1 MLFQGKKINCI
12 ITYNNKNYSFDLEK
26 HKTVNDLYNVFID
39 KCPDKNYP
47 FIIMLSS
54 NKNLSEITNL
64 DATLLSLEK
73 DKNDK
78 LIFQFI
84 KSFKCP
90 TCLTNCDNENK
101 IINKYCIDCNQYVCS
116 NCSKQK
122 NSKHST
128 HYLLNIDQ
136 NNLKDSIKLWNINL
150 NAELSNQITFFNKQ
164 LGFIN
169 EKEFDIKTKLWLDN
183 IFKKIQYYQNLINDI
198 KKRFR
203 EIESVIKETENLL
216 NKAMANLTRNEQEIN
231 SEIFSNDKIINKFF
245 SFSEAENQ
253 IQKLKNNYN
262 EINEVK
268 SKICKILDLD
278 NIKKYEE
285 ILYDIPR
292 SLDDLSKTA
301 FLILED
307 LKIYEQKNKK
317 LIKTDLNSRKVMDS
331 HKNNMP
337 LFKTAN
343 DEIDSV
349 IRMKNKNT
357 YFFFD
362 SDKKKTDL
370 SVKPKDILIYSDNND
385 ENYGRTNKKLT
396 TNKNERNNK
405 IMVNRRKSSEIK
417 LYKSNNNGITTDSSR
432 FTPKNL
438 KLPKIYLND
447 KEKRNNNFLSQY
459 SDDIKRS
466 VEIHKSSIVSRKNH
480 K

>member
-1 MLFQGKKINCI
+1 
-12 ITYNNKNYSFDLEK
+12 
-26 HKTVNDLYNVFID
+26 
-39 KCPDKNYP
+39 
-47 FIIMLSS
+47 
-54 NKNLSEITNL
+54 
-64 DATLLSLEK
+64 
-73 DKNDK
+73 
-78 LIFQFI
+78 
-84 KSFKCP
+84 
-90 TCLTNCDNENK
+90 
-101 IINKYCIDCNQYVCS
+101 
-116 NCSKQK
+116 
-122 NSKHST
+122 
-128 HYLLNIDQ
+128 
-136 NNLKDSIKLWNINL
+136 
-150 NAELSNQITFFNKQ
+150 
-164 LGFIN
+164 
-169 EKEFDIKTKLWLDN
+169 
-183 IFKKIQYYQNLINDI
+183 
-198 KKRFR
+198 
-203 EIESVIKETENLL
+203 
-216 NKAMANLTRNEQEIN
+216 
-231 SEIFSNDKIINKFF
+231 
-245 SFSEAENQ
+245 
-253 IQKLKNNYN
+253 
-262 EINEVK
+262 
-268 SKICKILDLD
+268 
-278 NIKKYEE
+278 
-285 ILYDIPR
+285 
-292 SLDDLSKTA
+292 
-301 FLILED
+301 
-307 LKIYEQKNKK
+307 
-317 LIKTDLNSRKVMDS
+317 MDS